1 MAFLGGRLSVLV
13 NSQRTLLP
21 SPELTHS
28 PDTIILFLTLP
39 FGLSVINCNATCFS
53 LLYTFILFLLGPW
66 ERAQMI
72 IFFLFF
78 QKERSLQERE
88 STVSIAFYFIS
99 LDFQIF
105 IQCSHLDFSLR
116 MYFYTFTSCHEYN
129 CRFFS

>member
-1 MAFLGGRLSVLV
+1 MAFLGGRLYVLV

-28 PDTIILFLTLP
+28 PNTIILFLTLP
-39 FGLSVINCNATCFS
+39 FGLSIINCNATCFS
-53 LLYTFILFLLGPW
+53 LLYMFILFLLDPW

-88 STVSIAFYFIS
+88 STISIAFYFVS

-105 IQCSHLDFSLR
+105 IQCLHLDFSLR
-116 MYFYTFTSCHEYN
+116 MYFYRIVGAISLHLHFMS
-129 CRFFS
+129 